1 LIAAV
6 LTALLA
12 AAAAPALAPLD
23 PPAAP
28 GSLAP
33 NLATTERGDRVLLS
47 WLEPAR
53 PDGKPGEGPM
63 ALRVA
68 AFDGRQWTAPATVA
82 SGDRLFASW
91 ADVPAVAAD
100 ASGRLYAVWPEKS
113 GAGDEDYGLELA
125 RADSF
130 GAPWRRLGALHEPG
144 GGEHG
149 FVSLLPEAGGVR
161 AFWLD
166 GREMR
171 GDAGSMTLRTTLVGD
186 RAAASERLDAR
197 VCDCCQTSASATPE
211 GPIVV
216 FRDRSEGEIRD
227 VAAVRRGGGK
237 WTASRRV
244 AADGWKI
251 AGCPVNGPAVASRGK
266 DVAVAWFTGE
276 KDRPRVS
283 LAFSRDAGMT
293 FGEPVPIDGAGPA
306 GRVAV
311 ILDAS
316 GDAIVSWVASHEREG
331 LLRVRRVAP
340 DRGLGAPRTV
350 APIRLARSSGFPR
363 IARLGDRLLV
373 CWVDADEPFRLRAA
387 TLPLADVPGP
397 ASKNAR

>member
-1 LIAAV
+1 MIAAV
-6 LTALLA
+6 LTALLGA
-12 AAAAPALAPLD
+12 AAGSQAPLPLD

-33 NLATTERGDRVLLS
+33 NLARTERGDRVLLS
-47 WLEPAR
+47 WLEPA
-53 PDGKPGEGPM
+53 PPGGKPGEGPM

-68 AFDGRQWTAPATVA
+68 AFDGQKWTAPTTVS

-100 ASGRLYAVWPEKS
+100 ASGRLYAVWPERS
-113 GAGDEDYGLELA
+113 GTGEEDYGLEVA

-144 GGEHG
+144 AGEHG

-166 GREMR
+166 AREMR
-171 GDAGSMTLRTTLVGD
+171 GHGGSMTLRTALVGD
-186 RAAASERLDAR
+186 RAGASERLDAR
-197 VCDCCQTSASATPE
+197 VCDCCQTSAATTSE

-216 FRDRSEGEIRD
+216 FRDRSEEEIRD
-227 VAAVRRGGGK
+227 VAAVRRAGGT

-251 AGCPVNGPAVASRGK
+251 AGCPVNGPAVAAQGQ

-283 LAFSRDAGMT
+283 LALSRDAGAT
-293 FGEPVPIDGAGPA
+293 FGKAVPIDGAGPA

-311 ILDAS
+311 ILEAG
-316 GDAIVSWVASHEREG
+316 GDAIVAWVASHEREG
-331 LLRVRRVAP
+331 RLRVRRVSS
-340 DRGLGAPRTV
+340 DGKLGAPRTV
-350 APIRLARSSGFPR
+350 APIRLAPSSGFPR
-363 IARLGDRLLV
+363 IARIGDRLLV
-373 CWVDADEPFRLRAA
+373 CWVDADEPFHLRAA
-387 TLPLADVPGP
+387 TLSLAGVPGP
-397 ASKNAR
+397 ASGNR